1 MKTKKFVL
9 IICFCLLSC
18 FCLNNIPSV
27 YADQSYVAGSPE
39 YARVKSANVKL
50 YRTATEVE
58 DYSNY
63 YFYIPETYF
72 VELLSYENEN
82 FFSARYMD
90 IYGYVKIS
98 DVQCVSGVPINPFAS
113 KISFRVFLPSGIE
126 LRSTPSQSDGLNTLS
141 TINFL
146 ETNLQYYGSIS
157 GEEAIIYKGTDWY
170 FCKYTKGGSE
180 QNGYVYSVFCDL
192 LTSIPPNTEVL
203 EYVSEPN
210 FQTQS
215 TSGEIK
221 AEENSISSLP
231 STSQILIIVAI
242 CIPCIFLIYLI
253 FRPTRITARS
263 YKETSKKGRKNR
275 KQDYYEYEE

>member
-1 MKTKKFVL
+1 MKTKKFIFV
-9 IICFCLLSC
+9 IIFCLLSC
-18 FCLNNIPSV
+18 FCFYNTKEV
-27 YADQSYVAGSPE
+27 YADQSLVAGSPQ

-50 YRTATEVE
+50 YKTATEVE

-98 DVQCVSGVPINPFAS
+98 DVQCVSGIPTNPFAS
-113 KISFRVFLPSGIE
+113 KISFRVFLPSGID
-126 LRSTPSQSDGLNTLS
+126 LRSSPSQSDGLNTLS

-192 LTSIPPNTEVL
+192 LSTISPNTEIL
-203 EYVSEPN
+203 EYTSEPIFETKN
-210 FQTQS
+210 TS
-215 TSGEIK
+215 TEVSS
-221 AEENSISSLP
+221 EENTISSLP
-231 STSQILIIVAI
+231 STSQILIIIAI

-263 YKETSKKGRKNR
+263 YNEPSKKGRKNR
-275 KQDYYEYEE
+275 RQDYYEFEE